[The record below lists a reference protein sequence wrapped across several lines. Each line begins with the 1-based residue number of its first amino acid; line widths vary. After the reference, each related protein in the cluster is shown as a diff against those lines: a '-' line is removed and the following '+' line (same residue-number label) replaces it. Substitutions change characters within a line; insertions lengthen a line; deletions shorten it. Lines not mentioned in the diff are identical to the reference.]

1 MNPCMGSLWNNG
13 AYQIARLKRMM
24 HFLALAMSDGKALLV
39 GAAHLA
45 IAVPSGRDEQRNNPL
60 HLHGLRGALPNTCGV
75 SPMGLFQMARHP
87 VELCQTSTATFHRQ
101 AQCL

>member
-1 MNPCMGSLWNNG
+1 MNPGMGSLWNNS

-39 GAAHLA
+39 GATHLA
-45 IAVPSGRDEQRNNPL
+45 IAVPSGCDEQRNNPL

-87 VELCQTSTATFHRQ
+87 VELC
-101 AQCL
+101 